1 VSEKLPYE
9 EQLAQQWNDFPL
21 SDENMAWA
29 DMKRRLEEDDDKP
42 VVAWWRGGCGMW
54 GLLLLLLLTIGW
66 FIVRP
71 EKWFSNSKKENTIAK
86 EGTVSGNSKDKNGNT
101 SENSTKDKNEN
112 NPSTNSST
120 DPNTVTTP
128 IDTNAPENSN
138 STGNTTSSTTNTCT
152 NNKSG
157 DGNTV
162 PVSNPTG
169 NDRTNTNN
177 PVTPR
182 RSNPTNTNRSITN
195 SNSSASQS
203 TNLTGGNRSG
213 GNRTR
218 GQRGQTK
225 PPATT
230 KPNQQSPGN
239 TPGQL
244 PGNPVNDNT
253 KDPVTVQP
261 DSPAVAIPKVIS
273 PDTSIAKQK
282 TPADPIAKKDSV
294 VKKPVV
300 VSVDKEKEKKKTYF
314 SAGIAMH
321 QLLPVAGQ
329 KSSPYNSLGRK
340 GTLLDYIPSAYL
352 RFHKENKW
360 FIQAEFRY
368 GAPQYIK
375 DKDKDGL
382 LYDQK
387 IVTDT
392 GQNPRY
398 VHTTSTRL
406 QKTYYHQL
414 PLSFNYYV
422 MPNWS
427 VGAGVVWN
435 KFKTA
440 ISESEINR
448 HDNFLQRDSLFP
460 KTSMKV
466 AADTAMQFSKSYFQA
481 MFETQYQWKRFSIGG
496 RYAVGLDPYIRFT
509 LPNQSPRQER
519 NQSVQLFIRYQL
531 WRSKSK

>member
-1 VSEKLPYE
+1 MSEKLPYE
-9 EQLAQQWNDFPL
+9 EQLAQQWNDLPL
-21 SDENMAWA
+21 PDENMAWS

-42 VVAWWRGGCGMW
+42 VAAWWRRGCVLW
-54 GLLLLLLLTIGW
+54 GLLLLLLLTAGW

-71 EKWFSNSKKENTIAK
+71 EKWFSNSKKENAVAK
-86 EGTVSGNSKDKNGNT
+86 EETVPGNRKNSNTSGNNT
-101 SENSTKDKNEN
+101 DNKNEN
-112 NPSTNSST
+112 DLPANSPN
-120 DPNTVTTP
+120 DPDTVNIP
-128 IDTNAPENSN
+128 GDTNAPDNN
-138 STGNTTSSTTNTCT
+138 AAGNNTSPGTNTSASD
-152 NNKSG
+152 NKPG
-157 DGNTV
+157 DGNTT
-162 PVSNPTG
+162 PVNNPAG
-169 NDRTNTNN
+169 NDRINNNPPTSGRNGLTNTNG
-177 PVTPR
+177 
-182 RSNPTNTNRSITN
+182 SIIN
-195 SNSSASQS
+195 SNTSGNQS
-203 TNLTGGNRSG
+203 TTLTG

-218 GQRGQTK
+218 GQRTPTK
-225 PPATT
+225 PPVQR
-230 KPNQQSPGN
+230 KPGQLSPGN
-239 TPGQL
+239 TSGQL
-244 PGNPVNDNT
+244 PHNPADQDT
-253 KDPVTVQP
+253 KEPVTVKP
-261 DSPAVAIPKVIS
+261 DSPAVAIPKIIAA
-273 PDTSIAKQK
+273 DTAITKSK
-282 TPADPIAKKDSV
+282 TPTDPVIKKDSAI
-294 VKKPVV
+294 KKPVV
-300 VSVDKEKEKKKTYF
+300 ASIEKDKDKKKTYF
-314 SAGIAMH
+314 SAGIAVH

-375 DKDKDGL
+375 DKDEDGL

-414 PLSFNYYV
+414 PLSFNYHIT
-422 MPNWS
+422 PKWTI
-427 VGAGVVWN
+427 GAGIVWN

-440 ISESEINR
+440 VSESEINR

-460 KTSMKV
+460 KTITKV
-466 AADTAMQFSKSYFQA
+466 AGDSATQFSKSYFQA

-496 RYAVGLDPYIRFT
+496 RYAVGIDPYIRFT
-509 LPNQSPRQER
+509 LPNQSQRQER